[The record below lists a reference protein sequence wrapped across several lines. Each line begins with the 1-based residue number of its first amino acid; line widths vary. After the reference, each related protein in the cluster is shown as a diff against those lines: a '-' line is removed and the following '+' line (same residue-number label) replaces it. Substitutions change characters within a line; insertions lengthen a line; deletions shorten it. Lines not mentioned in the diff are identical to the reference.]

1 MLYYRN
7 NIGETISLLETL
19 ISFKHIPVVF
29 SSSCAS
35 YGVPDRLPISEHHP
49 QRPINTYGYS
59 KLVVEQMLKDLDAA
73 HNLCSVSL
81 RYFNAAG
88 ADPEAEIGEAHE
100 SETHLIPLVLARRP

>member
-1 MLYYRN
+1 M
-7 NIGETISLLETL
+7 
-19 ISFKHIPVVF
+19 
-29 SSSCAS
+29 
-35 YGVPDRLPISEHHP
+35 PDRLPISEHHP